1 VVREYETRIFTD
13 DQAFLL
19 SLKFAPH
26 LTPLP
31 DNKEASTFPKRRKT
45 ERKKEKKKEVAVSY
59 SCKTL
64 KGAWSF

>member
-1 VVREYETRIFTD
+1 VVREYETKILTE
-13 DQAFLL
+13 DQAFL
-19 SLKFAPH
+19 LKFAPH

-31 DNKEASTFPKRRKT
+31 ANKEASTYPKRRKT